1 MAMTEPIYAGAA
13 EGYDELFARTTRL
26 FIPAL
31 LRAARIVPGQSVL
44 DVATGTGAAARA
56 VVDIV
61 GTSGSVIGGD
71 ISPTMFEAARR
82 NLKGLPVRLEVLDG
96 QALPFPDRQFDAVT
110 CQLGLMLF
118 PDPARGLSE
127 FHRVLRPGG
136 CAAVS
141 VTTTPERSLFARIG
155 TVIARHAPDSAGK
168 LNRFFSIPDAA
179 RLRSLMT
186 GAGFLEVEAVTE
198 RRLIEFA
205 SFAAYFSGTEKGAG
219 LAGQE
224 FVRLPADLQQRV
236 RDEVRQELGLTGD
249 DQRVAIDMEVLIGS
263 GRREAE

>member
-1 MAMTEPIYAGAA
+1 MTEPIYAGAA
-13 EGYDELFARTTRL
+13 EGYDALFARTTQL

-44 DVATGTGAAARA
+44 DVATGTGAVARA
-56 VVDIV
+56 AVDVV
-61 GTSGSVIGGD
+61 GSSGSVIGGD
-71 ISPTMFEAARR
+71 ISPAMLETARR
-82 NLKGLPVRLEVLDG
+82 NLKGSPVRLEVLDG

-110 CQLGLMLF
+110 CQLGLMFF

-136 CAAVS
+136 RAAVS

-155 TVIARHAPDSAGK
+155 AVVARYAPDSAEK
-168 LNRFFSIPDAA
+168 LNRFFSIPNAA
-179 RLRSLMT
+179 RLGSLMT
-186 GAGFLEVEAVTE
+186 GAGFREIEVAAES
-198 RRLIEFA
+198 RLIEFA

-219 LAGQE
+219 LTGQE
-224 FVRLPADLQQRV
+224 FVRLPADLQRRV
-236 RDEVRQELGLTGD
+236 RDDARHELGLTGD

-263 GRREAE
+263 GRHAAD

>member
-1 MAMTEPIYAGAA
+1 MTEPIYAGAA
-13 EGYDELFARTTRL
+13 EGYDALFARTTQL

-31 LRAARIVPGQSVL
+31 LRAAGIVPGQSVL

-56 VVDIV
+56 AADIV

-71 ISPTMFEAARR
+71 ISPAMIATARR
-82 NLKGLPVRLEVLDG
+82 NLEGLPIRLEVLDG
-96 QALPFPDRQFDAVT
+96 QALPFPDCQFDAVT

-127 FHRVLRPGG
+127 FLRVLRPGG
-136 CAAVS
+136 HAAVS

-155 TVIARHAPDSAGK
+155 AVIARHVPDRAER
-168 LNRFFSIPDAA
+168 LNRFFSIPDVA
-179 RLRSLMT
+179 RLSSLMK
-186 GAGFLEVEAVTE
+186 GAGFREVEVAAE
-198 RRLIEFA
+198 SRLIEFA

-219 LAGQE
+219 LSGQE
-224 FVRLPADLQQRV
+224 FICLPADLQRRV
-236 RDEVRQELGLTGD
+236 RGEVRRQFGLTED

-263 GRREAE
+263 GRRDAS